1 MKRIVTTQGE
11 LDAAIAEGVSRI
23 IIDSPAGV
31 WITIGGGYVEEVQG
45 CVRVANGG
53 RVGRVAN
60 GGSVGRVD
68 NGGSVGRV
76 DNGGRVEWAVNGG
89 RVGRVDNGGRVEWV
103 DNGGSVGRVANG
115 GSVEW
120 VDNGGRVGRVD
131 NGGRVERAIKASTI
145 HLHGGTLTHAAPTV
159 AVFVHTAD
167 STWSGG
173 TLIDLRDLDL
183 TDVETWHTWTDAHVD
198 ATRDKLIVTN
208 VSSEDN
214 EGILDRDGAITI
226 GCFSGDVAKLRGLII
241 GEKWPSGADA
251 ERREKYRPRLL
262 AFADLCDAQIRAW
275 AEYTNA

>member
-53 RVGRVAN
+53 
-60 GGSVGRVD
+60 SVGR
-68 NGGSVGRV
+68 
-76 DNGGRVEWAVNGG
+76 
-89 RVGRVDNGGRVEWV
+89 
-103 DNGGSVGRVANG
+103 
-115 GSVEW
+115 

-226 GCFSGDVAKLRGLII
+226 GCFSGDVAKLRELII